1 MKSRPLVLGGLALAI
16 IGGGILTG
24 MELMKPEAP
33 DVAAAPVR
41 AMLKPKRPA
50 SPRAPAKAESPLQ
63 VAAASVETPAPGVKG
78 PAVTLTEPA
87 RPDQGFP
94 KPAYSSTS
102 ISGKELQRRAAIVE
116 QAANHDLKH
125 LVGLLDLT
133 ESQQD
138 RIFDKLAQRTPEWHP
153 SMQAA
158 PIAIIP
164 GDTTSGKT
172 TAQAPS
178 DSKAKQDAP
187 SGNTTSAGSTA
198 ENTKASADQPLL
210 DAIAED
216 LTPTQQQ
223 ELADAELDRQEWWEE
238 IIPQLIPDD
247 TLPGTASSSASG
259 SSGAAAAGAPL
270 PPDDGPSNTKSGE
283 DALTFE

>member
-24 MELMKPEAP
+24 IELMKPDAP
-33 DVAAAPVR
+33 APAVAPVQ
-41 AMLKPKRPA
+41 AALKSKRPA
-50 SPRAPAKAESPLQ
+50 TPKAPAKQESPVQ
-63 VAAASVETPAPGVKG
+63 AAAALVEMPL
-78 PAVTLTEPA
+78 PAVKDQAIPLPEPA
-87 RPDQGFP
+87 QPANVFP
-94 KPAYSSTS
+94 KAVYSSNS
-102 ISGKELQRRAAIVE
+102 ISEKELQRRAAIVE

-153 SMQAA
+153 AMQAT

-164 GDTTSGKT
+164 GDTPSGKNSPT
-172 TAQAPS
+172 EQAPA
-178 DSKAKQDAP
+178 DSKAKQDPP
-187 SGNTTSAGSTA
+187 SSSTTPSSNTA
-198 ENTKASADQPLL
+198 ENAKPPADQPLL

-216 LTPTQQQ
+216 LTSTQQQ

-238 IIPQLIPDD
+238 IIPQLMPDD
-247 TLPGTASSSASG
+247 TLTGTTSSSG
-259 SSGAAAAGAPL
+259 TAAGAPL
-270 PPDDGPSNTKSGE
+270 PPEDGPSGTKSGE
-283 DALTFE
+283 DALTFD